1 MKALKTSYQL
11 AQMSLTVI
19 RQDLRIIG
27 VHMFGTIILAAGLS
41 LIGYALY
48 ASGYFQG
55 ITMIDDETF
64 VGIVTPASTAALLG
78 ASLIGAFVYYFTE
91 AYISSL
97 VLSAIRGERI
107 RLSTAVGK
115 VHKNVK
121 ALIQFILLS
130 TTVGVVLRALEEH
143 LPWAG
148 KLATYIALGAWNLGT
163 IFAVTNIVD
172 GNAKTGIEATR
183 KSASLLMNSFGE
195 NIAVRIGV
203 GSIVSLVFFLWAIL
217 IFAGTT
223 AFVVYSVGTLFVYGI
238 LGVGFV
244 GLVGILFLGAALDS
258 VITVMLYEYVQT
270 GKETSTMNKELF
282 KHMITPK
289 KARAVFTG

>member
-11 AQMSLTVI
+11 AQMSLSVI

-27 VHMFGTIILAAGLS
+27 VHMVGTLILATGLS

-64 VGIVTPASTAALLG
+64 VGIVTPASTAALLA
-78 ASLIGAFVYYFTE
+78 ASIIGAFVYYFTE

-107 RLSTAVGK
+107 RLSTAAGK
-115 VHKNVK
+115 VHKNII

-148 KLATYIALGAWNLGT
+148 KLATYVALGAWNLGT

-195 NIAVRIGV
+195 NIAVRISV

-223 AFVVYSVGTLFVYGI
+223 AFVVYSVGALFVYSI
-238 LGVGFV
+238 LGIGFV